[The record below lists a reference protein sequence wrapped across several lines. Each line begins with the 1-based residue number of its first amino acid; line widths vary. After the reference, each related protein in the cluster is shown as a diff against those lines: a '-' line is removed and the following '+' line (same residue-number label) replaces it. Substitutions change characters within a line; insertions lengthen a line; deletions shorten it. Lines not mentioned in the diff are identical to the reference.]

1 MLVLYSAAHGGYAGQ
16 AVPLGG
22 GAAIANQLLAEWSRT
37 QPFPLELLGPSI
49 LGLDAP
55 TGEQLVHY
63 SEREYAR
70 FCHRF
75 DAAVTAH
82 ILRHDPAT
90 TRVLINDISEA
101 PVFARLA
108 ERGFVMDTIY
118 HVDVVA
124 YVARIYGKGL
134 VSPRSLVKLYD
145 RFGALYP
152 AIAKLV
158 FEKQRQSLLHSRTVI
173 VPSAPMRTL
182 LLECYPQTPPERI
195 RVLPWG
201 HSLESFPDDD
211 VAIEIQK
218 LRDQYELHPAV
229 PTLLCLS
236 RISPEKGQDLLLD
249 SIAAWESQPGFPSN
263 GLNLVICGEAAY
275 MMGQRYLTQLQA
287 KARALTKTKVVFP
300 GFVMGLRKRAFFG
313 LADLYVFPS
322 RHESYGLTLIEAL
335 AAGLPAV
342 TLDHDGARSVMQPGF
357 GLVTIYRD
365 LIPSIE
371 SLLKDPERRRQMGAA
386 ARTWAMSQ
394 SFSDTARTLAE
405 WILRPPP
412 DEPRP

>member
-22 GAAIANQLLAEWSRT
+22 GAAIANQLMAEWSRT
-37 QPFPLELLGPSI
+37 RPFDLQLVAPSI
-49 LGLDAP
+49 LGESAP
-55 TGEQLVHY
+55 TGEELVQF
-63 SEREYAR
+63 SESEYAG

-75 DAAVTAH
+75 DAATTEY

-108 ERGFVMDTIY
+108 ERGFTMDTIY

-124 YVARIYGKGL
+124 YVANIYGKGYF
-134 VSPRSLVKLYD
+134 SPKTLVKMYD
-145 RFGALYP
+145 RFGSFYP
-152 AIAKLV
+152 SIAKLV
-158 FEKQRQSLLHSRTVI
+158 FEKQRQSLKYSRSVI
-173 VPSAPMRTL
+173 VPSPAMKQL
-182 LLECYPQTPPERI
+182 LLECYPQTSPGKI

-201 HSLESFPDDD
+201 HSLESFPED
-211 VAIEIQK
+211 ALAFETQK
-218 LRDQYELHPAV
+218 LRDQYQLHPAV

-236 RISPEKGQDLLLD
+236 RISPEKGQDLLLEA
-249 SIAAWESQPGFPSN
+249 IAEWETQPGFPAH
-263 GLNLVICGEAAY
+263 GLNVAICGEAAY
-275 MMGQRYLTQLQA
+275 MMGQRYFA
-287 KARALTKTKVVFP
+287 KLKALAQSLKKTRVVFP

-322 RHESYGLTLIEAL
+322 RHESYGLTLVEAL

-342 TLDHDGARSVMQPGF
+342 TLDHDGARAVMRPEF
-357 GLVTIYRD
+357 GIVAIYRD

-371 SLLKDPERRRQMGAA
+371 MLLKDSARRQRMGDA
-386 ARTWAMSQ
+386 ARQWATSQ
-394 SFSDTARTLAE
+394 RFSDTARTLAG
-405 WILRPPP
+405 WIR
-412 DEPRP
+412 EPVE